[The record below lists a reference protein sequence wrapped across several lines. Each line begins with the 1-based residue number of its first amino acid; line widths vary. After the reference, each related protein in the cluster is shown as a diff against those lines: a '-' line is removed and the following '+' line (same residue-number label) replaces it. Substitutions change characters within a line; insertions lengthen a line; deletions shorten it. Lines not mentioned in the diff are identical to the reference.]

1 MVGARL
7 LFWGTA
13 VLATSQVFCT
23 CCASCRLDRIE
34 TSLLKRNISILCSFF
49 LFQILFAVLRV
60 FDETLGNLDKISEH
74 STEKKFIAGLLP
86 PQDGL
91 FLASVRSFC
100 SVLAASAWGTHL
112 VGLVRQFRFN
122 ATYLTV
128 CRGFDLLFWTRCFF
142 GSRLLEFPHRGTARI
157 RYERCERI

>member
-23 CCASCRLDRIE
+23 CCMQTRSNRN
-34 TSLLKRNISILCSFF
+34 TSSEEKHF
-49 LFQILFAVLRV
+49 LGFQILFAVLRV

-128 CRGFDLLFWTRCFF
+128 CRGFNVLFWTRCFF
-142 GSRLLEFPHRGTARI
+142 GSQRLEFPHRGTART
-157 RYERCERI
+157 RYERCEIIAWHCVL